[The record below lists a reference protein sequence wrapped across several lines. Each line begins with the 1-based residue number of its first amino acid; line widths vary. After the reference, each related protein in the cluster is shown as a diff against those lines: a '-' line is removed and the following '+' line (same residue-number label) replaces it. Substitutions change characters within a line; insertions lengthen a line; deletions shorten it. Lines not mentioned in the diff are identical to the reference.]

1 MAFTELTTD
10 LNNHQSLDTRPNI
23 NDGLTATQIKVLYDK
38 AANDIKTFI
47 NDVLLA
53 ELAAITTGAS
63 GAHNTGSAAITGVTG
78 TTVYDQIVNLKTQ
91 INDLVVGSIAEG
103 TITEVMLAFDVA
115 TQAELD
121 AVISAYQTDG
131 IDVRAADA
139 TILHRIYMG
148 V

>member
-1 MAFTELTTD
+1 MAFTAPAYDVDNIQGLADLTQDQATAVKILFD
-10 LNNHQSLDTRPNI
+10 KTGADT
-23 NDGLTATQIKVLYDK
+23 
-38 AANDIKTFI
+38 KTYI
-47 NDVLLA
+47 IALLA
-53 ELAAITTGAS
+53 ELAAITAGAS
-63 GAHNTGSAAITGVTG
+63 GAHNTGSAAIAGVTG
-78 TTVYDQIVNLKTQ
+78 TTVYDQIANLKTQ

-121 AVISAYQTDG
+121 AVILAYQTDG
-131 IDVRAADA
+131 IDIRAADA